1 MQLLRLHQQRK
12 LHRARSETEQQKASL
27 RGELRLLSFFFMIFF
42 EYFFDLFVQWA
53 IAVPVG
59 RR

>member
-27 RGELRLLSFFFMIFF
+27 RGELRFLSFFLCFFLSIFLICL
-42 EYFFDLFVQWA
+42 YSGQ
-53 IAVPVG
+53 
-59 RR
+59 